1 MEGYYLFVI
10 IVGMALVTYVPR
22 FVPTL
27 FVDHVKMPQWV
38 HHWLRSIPYAAMGAL
53 IFPGILQIQKGNMAP
68 GIVGGLVAVILSLFK
83 VNLIIVLLGS
93 IAAVI
98 GWEYFKR
105 NGLLP
110 L

>member
-1 MEGYYLFVI
+1 MEEYYLFVI
-10 IVGMALVTYVPR
+10 ILGMSIVTYVPR

-68 GIVGGLVAVILSLFK
+68 GVVGGLVAVLLSLLK
-83 VNLIIVLLGS
+83 VNLIMVLLGS
-93 IAAVI
+93 ITAVI
-98 GWEYFKR
+98 GWEYLITKD
-105 NGLLP
+105 LLP
-110 L
+110 F

>member
-1 MEGYYLFVI
+1 MEKYYLYVMI
-10 IVGMALVTYVPR
+10 LGMSIVTYLPR

-68 GIVGGLVAVILSLFK
+68 GIVGGIMAIILSLLK
-83 VNLIIVLLGS
+83 VNLIVVLLGS

-98 GWEYFKR
+98 GWEYLITK
-105 NGLLP
+105 GLLP